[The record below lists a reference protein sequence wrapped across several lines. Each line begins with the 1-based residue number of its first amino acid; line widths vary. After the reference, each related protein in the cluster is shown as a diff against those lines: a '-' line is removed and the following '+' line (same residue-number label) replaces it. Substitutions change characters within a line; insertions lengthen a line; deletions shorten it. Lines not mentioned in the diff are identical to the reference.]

1 MKKTSSQTRILPY
14 ALASGL
20 LLSSLT
26 MAPASLAAVSP
37 STYTSN
43 FVLTKASTSA
53 VSTIAP
59 DSEGIE
65 FEVLLVSENDSALSG
80 SIYVASSRSIDSF
93 FFQDAG
99 GAWIPA
105 GSDGEIPLNQ
115 VVADS
120 KVGTGGTLAQ
130 TLYFNMKA
138 VSTVAG
144 NPEFALG
151 LHADCTKA
159 FVRQNSFPDGCDIS
173 HIIQQTAIGRP
184 SAEADIKAKIQLV
197 ISGSAK
203 NLPANGAAA
212 YTVAAYVTDSGSGAS
227 LSGKDIYFSIAGGEG
242 ASLSATTATT
252 DSDGKAQISIS
263 ATKAGSYTLEA
274 RDSSSSAPKAFLS
287 LNFIIPSP
295 KLVFTVG
302 SPFYKVD
309 GELLSAMAPAF
320 LEKNRA
326 FLSVRDMGDALGAE
340 ITWGQGSQTATLKKG
355 DISLQ
360 IPVGSENLSLIKEG
374 SSSAIV
380 IGAPAMNKD
389 SRIYLPFRAVLEAFG
404 YQVNYDEA
412 KQEITCL

>member
-1 MKKTSSQTRILPY
+1 MKKISSQTRILPY
-14 ALASGL
+14 VLASGL
-20 LLSSLT
+20 LLSSLAI
-26 MAPASLAAVSP
+26 APVSLAAAPP

-43 FVLTKASTSA
+43 FLLTKASTSA
-53 VSTIAP
+53 VSTVTP

-80 SIYVASSRSIDSF
+80 SIYVASSRSVDSF

-99 GAWIPA
+99 GVWIPV
-105 GSDGEIPLNQ
+105 GNNGEIPLNQ

-120 KVGTGGTLAQ
+120 KAGTGGTLAR
-130 TLYFNMKA
+130 TLYFTMKA
-138 VSTVAG
+138 VSTIAG

-159 FVRQNSFPDGCDIS
+159 FVRQNSFPDGCDLS

-184 SAEADIKAKIQLV
+184 SAEEDSKIKIQLA

-203 NLPANGAAA
+203 NLPANGVAA
-212 YTVAAYVTDSGSGAS
+212 YAVTAYVTDSGSGAS
-227 LSGKDIYFSIAGGEG
+227 LSGKDIYFSITGEG
-242 ASLSATTATT
+242 TSLSTKTATT

-274 RDSSSSAPKAFLS
+274 RDSSSSAPKAFLD
-287 LNFIIPSP
+287 LNFIAPAP
-295 KLVFTVG
+295 KLVFTVN
-302 SPFYKVD
+302 SPFYTVD

-320 LEKNRA
+320 LEKDRA
-326 FLSVRDMGDALGAE
+326 FISVRDMGDALAAE
-340 ITWGQGSQTATLKKG
+340 ITWDQGSQTATLKKE

-360 IPVGSENLSLIKEG
+360 IPVGVESLSLSKGG
-374 SSSAIV
+374 SSLAIV
-380 IGAPAMNKD
+380 IDAPAMNKEG
-389 SRIYLPFRAVLEAFG
+389 RIYLPFRAVLEAFG